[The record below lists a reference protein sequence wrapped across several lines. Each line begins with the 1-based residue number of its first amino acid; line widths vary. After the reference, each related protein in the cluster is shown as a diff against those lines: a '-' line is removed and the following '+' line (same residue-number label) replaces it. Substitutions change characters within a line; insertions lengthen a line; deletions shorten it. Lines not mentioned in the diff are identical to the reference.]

1 MQQQKNPKRRKN
13 LRIFSEFTTLII
25 PYALIS
31 FEEAV
36 WRVFVEYIKLCEIQN
51 AQSSSDGRNTK
62 TIKEALTKKP
72 TIIKP

>member
-1 MQQQKNPKRRKN
+1 M
-13 LRIFSEFTTLII
+13 

-51 AQSSSDGRNTK
+51 AQSSSYGRNTK
-62 TIKEALTKKP
+62 TIKEASTKKP